1 MNGTMYGHDPSI
13 GFYTGNG
20 PMHSSYVNYY
30 PTTFTPNSHIHQLYQ
45 AVRQDN
51 IKSQQQTFNPLST
64 KSNNSNQYGSDIQH
78 QFYPNNPPQQITNP
92 NVYNFENGGLASI
105 AYYDNIRARVR
116 SNPVTNQ
123 HQSSISTNSS
133 IQYPYTQSPSMQQTP
148 TTVNSQAD
156 PNFLVVPGAQT
167 NRSSSPLQSSTGIA
181 LPVPDQSQSIQNMTE
196 SELSLDFPEYSMDA
210 LIQRLVPTDTYIP
223 KQSFIYP
230 MLLCS
235 RMNIRPSL
243 LFNQLARLTIK
254 SIANMTHD
262 RSIRTM
268 NNFLYVLSQWTRT
281 FPYDFRN
288 SEMML
293 QLEDL
298 FKKITSFE
306 STLQSDIQH
315 IYKKLRSKLKAL
327 DHYEDYI
334 RQLNKKAMYNLT
346 QLALVTDIMNECP
359 TSILFAQQLTHIELD
374 RLKPVGAEELIQYFI
389 MKLASEEIRA
399 HPNRN
404 YNTDA
409 SASDGETPNH
419 KSQKLVHDKKLTFCL
434 EAYIQWFNRLT
445 FFITTEI
452 VKHTQR
458 RSRVRLINY
467 FIDTAY
473 ECFRLQNFNSMIGIL
488 GGLNMQ
494 PVRRLRKTWEKIQLD
509 KFQQLEQYMDVSKNF
524 ATYRLVLKVA
534 MEEAEKHGWVT
545 NKIVIPFT
553 SIILQDVYY
562 IKTHSKDHTPAGGIN
577 LKKYYS
583 MAKFISEDFVL
594 CKQSKCSFER
604 SDEII
609 NYIITS
615 PTFNEDSLMLASF
628 ECEPPATV
636 TEKEKHRAL
645 QKSVN
650 TS

>member
-1 MNGTMYGHDPSI
+1 MNGLMYGYDPSA

-20 PMHSSYVNYY
+20 PIHQSYQNHY
-30 PTTFTPNSHIHQLYQ
+30 PSTFTPNSHLNPYTRQNYNNSQQINELQQQQQQQQQQLYT
-45 AVRQDN
+45 N
-51 IKSQQQTFNPLST
+51 NYSQQST
-64 KSNNSNQYGSDIQH
+64 NA
-78 QFYPNNPPQQITNP
+78 
-92 NVYNFENGGLASI
+92 NVYNFETSSAATL
-105 AYYDNIRARVR
+105 AYYDNIHARVR

-123 HQSSISTNSS
+123 HPNSVSTNSS
-133 IQYPYTQSPSMQQTP
+133 LQYPYTQSPGSNLSERPMSTKPNGQIDP
-148 TTVNSQAD
+148 T
-156 PNFLVVPGAQT
+156 FLVVPGTQT
-167 NRSSSPLQSSTGIA
+167 NRSSSPYQPSTDNTVV
-181 LPVPDQSQSIQNMTE
+181 LTSPSPDTMDGD
-196 SELSLDFPEYSMDA
+196 LSLDYSHHTMDS

-230 MLLCS
+230 ILLCS

-254 SIANMTHD
+254 SITNMTHE

-288 SEMML
+288 NEMIS

-306 STLQSDIQH
+306 PTLQSDVQH

-327 DHYEDYI
+327 DFYEEYI

-359 TSILFAQQLTHIELD
+359 TAIIFAQQLTHIELD

-389 MKLASEEIRA
+389 MKLASEEARA
-399 HPNRN
+399 HPSRN
-404 YNTDA
+404 FESEQIT
-409 SASDGETPNH
+409 SDGENSNI
-419 KSQKLVHDKKLTFCL
+419 KSHKLVHDKKLTFCL

-467 FIDTAY
+467 FIDAAY
-473 ECFRLQNFNSMIGIL
+473 ECFRLHNFNSMIGIL

-509 KFQQLEQYMDVSKNF
+509 KFQQLEQYMNVSKNF
-524 ATYRLVLKVA
+524 ATYRLILKVA
-534 MEEAEKHGWVT
+534 MEEADKHGWIT
-545 NKIVIPFT
+545 DKIVIPFT
-553 SIILQDVYY
+553 SIILQDVYF
-562 IKTHSKDHTPAGGIN
+562 IKTHSKDYTPDSGIN

-583 MAKFISEDFVL
+583 MAKFISEEFVQ

-604 SDEII
+604 NDEII

-628 ECEPPATV
+628 ECEPPGTIL
-636 TEKEKHRAL
+636 EKEKQRSL

-650 TS
+650 TPS